1 MRCLA
6 LTMLSRRLGSST
18 LAEDRLF
25 WRSSEDPNL
34 LISILDIVQRGQGH
48 IPLSRILAIRILRWR
63 YMKFLKENG
72 LHSLFWVICRIREDA
87 RIKPSKDTISTTDNS
102 PMFPCM
108 DKFIIDKSFHLFV
121 KKFSSAVRVEL
132 ICWPFPTSKLRCKVV
147 EGRG

>member
-34 LISILDIVQRGQGH
+34 LISFLEIVQRGHGH

-63 YMKFLKENG
+63 YMKFLKENK
-72 LHSLFWVICRIREDA
+72 LRSLFWVICRICEDT

-102 PMFPCM
+102 PVFPCIN
-108 DKFIIDKSFHLFV
+108 KFIINQSIHLFV
-121 KKFSSAVRVEL
+121 KKFSSTMCIKL
-132 ICWPFPTSKLRCKVV
+132 TCGSFPTSKL
-147 EGRG
+147 